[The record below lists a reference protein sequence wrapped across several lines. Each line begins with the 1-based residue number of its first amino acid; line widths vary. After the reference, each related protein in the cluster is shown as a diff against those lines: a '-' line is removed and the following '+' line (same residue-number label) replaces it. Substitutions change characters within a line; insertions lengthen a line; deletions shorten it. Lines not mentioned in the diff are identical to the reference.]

1 MASPFYKTGQSAS
14 PLFTHIPGHLD
25 KKQNSDKPLAPDTK
39 FVKGASK
46 NISSKKF
53 GSGVGKS
60 TKNKTNNTS
69 SKTGETV
76 RAAPIV
82 VGSDE
87 YFLGEGKGGYLQNKP
102 MTNPTGAPE
111 GSDSFYTGNKKGGY
125 LAPSP
130 QTPGSKST
138 NSKTSSTNTNYSKNP
153 GKYLT
158 FNKK

>member
-14 PLFTHIPGHLD
+14 PLFTHVPGHLD
-25 KKQNSDKPLAPDTK
+25 KKQNSDKPLAPDAK

-53 GSGVGKS
+53 GSDAGKT

-69 SKTGETV
+69 SKTEETV

-82 VGSDE
+82 VGSV
-87 YFLGEGKGGYLQNKP
+87 EGIYESAYLQNKP
-102 MTNPTGAPE
+102 MTSPTGAPE

-138 NSKTSSTNTNYSKNP
+138 NSKTSSTDTNYSKNP
-153 GKYLT
+153 DKYLT
-158 FNKK
+158 FNKNNK